1 MMTKDIIYI
10 GVTVYKLIESRH
22 RCRSKVD
29 ARDVTYQHNL
39 TTERFF
45 HARSSKI
52 NKSSYLSKVRKKLAE
67 FFSGLGIP
75 AAEQPPIVAKI
86 MEILPAAYP
95 VVPILVSIV
104 DPTRCMVGSVND
116 RLCILLD
123 KLQRGARERERCKPN
138 LVPAT
143 KSSIERLE
151 KVRRDSLEEATLL
164 LSCAICWEGLA
175 EASVDD
181 ESLARL
187 PCSHLY
193 HGDCIA
199 RWLEMSHLCPL
210 CRYQMPKD
218 IWGNPSKHH

>member
-1 MMTKDIIYI
+1 MSSIERPCFLSRVTQKGNPEPWMMTKDIIYI
-10 GVTVYKLIESRH
+10 GVTVYKLIESRR
-22 RCRSKVD
+22 RCRSDVD

-116 RLCILLD
+116 RLRILLD
-123 KLQRGARERERCKPN
+123 KLQRDARERERWLQCNFPCRSDPH
-138 LVPAT
+138 LADRPYSGEFVSP
-143 KSSIERLE
+143 
-151 KVRRDSLEEATLL
+151 DST
-164 LSCAICWEGLA
+164 C
-175 EASVDD
+175 
-181 ESLARL
+181 
-187 PCSHLY
+187 
-193 HGDCIA
+193 
-199 RWLEMSHLCPL
+199 
-210 CRYQMPKD
+210 
-218 IWGNPSKHH
+218 PSKVASHICG